1 MYVCVS
7 ARVCVYVYM
16 CACVLACAR
25 HVYDCRSHICQ
36 TKPIDPYRV
45 CPSVSKQEEFRRL
58 YTQLELLKQRNMKLG
73 NRHLQYKLSAMTEA
87 ANKEELPPDSTPS
100 SPNVNGK
107 RIVINLDDYNESTNV

>member
-1 MYVCVS
+1 MY
-7 ARVCVYVYM
+7 
-16 CACVLACAR
+16 L
-25 HVYDCRSHICQ
+25 
-36 TKPIDPYRV
+36 
-45 CPSVSKQEEFRRL
+45 QEEFRRL

-100 SPNVNGK
+100 SPNLNGK